1 MTANT
6 QERSYEEIVE
16 ALAEYI
22 RTGRRP
28 GALVPFRFPR

>member
-16 ALAEYI
+16 ALAE
-22 RTGRRP
+22 GLQ
-28 GALVPFRFPR
+28 ALEDTLSSLSPED